1 LLERH
6 SNPATGK
13 TGSGIFVCINL
24 RSQIAQGIHRNH
36 RIKNFDLQKPLSLPQ
51 FNENMNNLIVRAIT
65 GSLFVGAIIG
75 AILWNPWATT
85 LLFGAFMALGV
96 YEFTRLINAH
106 TGNRSQQGF
115 ALAVSIIIYGA
126 TAAVIAEQLPPA
138 VLFLAFP
145 LLTFSFLISLSSK
158 SATSI
163 QNVALTYFSVIYIT
177 VPFMMIMHLCFDP
190 ENKWNVIGMFV
201 LIWTNDTFAYL
212 TGRLIGRTKLFERIS
227 PKKTWEGTIGGIVF
241 ALAAGFCWS
250 TWVSDLPLEF
260 WLIVSPLTA
269 FGAIFGDLFE
279 SQFKRQIGVK
289 DSGNILP
296 GHGGILDRFDAALMA
311 IPIFYGLWLIYR

>member
-1 LLERH
+1 
-6 SNPATGK
+6 
-13 TGSGIFVCINL
+13 
-24 RSQIAQGIHRNH
+24 
-36 RIKNFDLQKPLSLPQ
+36 
-51 FNENMNNLIVRAIT
+51 MNNLIVRAIT

-96 YEFTRLINAH
+96 HEFTRLVNAH
-106 TGNRSQQGF
+106 TENRSQQVF
-115 ALAVSIIIYGA
+115 ALVLSILIYTA
-126 TAAVIAEQLPPA
+126 TAFVLAGKLPSQ
-138 VLFLAFP
+138 VLFIAFP
-145 LLTFSFLISLSSK
+145 ALTFSFLLSLSSK
-158 SATSI
+158 SATAI
-163 QNVALTYFSVIYIT
+163 QNVALTWFSVFYIT
-177 VPFMMIMHLCFDP
+177 VPFIMIMHLCFDP
-190 ENKWNVIGMFV
+190 GNKWNVIGMFV

-212 TGRLIGRTKLFERIS
+212 TGRLFGRTKLFERIS

-250 TWVSDLPLEF
+250 VWVSGLPLAF
-260 WLIVSPLTA
+260 WIIVSPLVA

-311 IPIFYGLWLIYR
+311 IPIFYGLWMIYN